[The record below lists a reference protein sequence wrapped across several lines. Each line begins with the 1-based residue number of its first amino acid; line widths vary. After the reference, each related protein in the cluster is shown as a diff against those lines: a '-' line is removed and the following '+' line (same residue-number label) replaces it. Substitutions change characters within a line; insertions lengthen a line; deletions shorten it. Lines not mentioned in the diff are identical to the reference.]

1 MHGSGLPFMALS
13 DGHQSFQGQAGVIGR
28 AEAGNGST
36 VSQGEGGMSAALS
49 KRLQR
54 LEELL
59 AARTTGER
67 SARRVIVAD
76 GDDLP
81 EEAPDE
87 LLICRVLVTPPERP
101 EEEIVLPATPPITPR
116 TVQAGRK
123 VMADPTRFHRIVQ
136 YPRTGQI

>member
-1 MHGSGLPFMALS
+1 
-13 DGHQSFQGQAGVIGR
+13 
-28 AEAGNGST
+28 
-36 VSQGEGGMSAALS
+36 MSSALS

-59 AARTTGER
+59 AARNTGER

-81 EEAPDE
+81 EEAPEE

-101 EEEIVLPATPPITPR
+101 EEEIVIPATPPASPR
-116 TVQAGRK
+116 TVEAGRK
-123 VMADPTRFHRIVQ
+123 AVVDPTRFHRIVQ